1 MSRLIRLLK
10 SARNSI
16 YENVYPSRIN
26 INNRNTIFSFS
37 FDDVPISAMRVGA
50 RILESHSAPGTFY
63 VAMGMSDVE
72 TNSCQREYLND
83 EDLILLQNKGHDVQC
98 HTYNHLSAKRNS
110 PKVLLED
117 CEKNFTRLRKVLKG
131 KRMDHFAFPFG
142 EVSLRAKKVLNK
154 RYKTMRS
161 VEHGINVG
169 ITDASHL
176 RGVSLCNIDFDR
188 ARINKAIQAALD
200 KNAWVIFFTHEVC
213 DSPSDWGT
221 NTNDFKWVVEQCAM
235 SHGVIL
241 SVSAAYNE
249 IIE

>member
-1 MSRLIRLLK
+1 MSRLKQLLK

-16 YENVYPSRIN
+16 YENLYPSRIN
-26 INNRNTIFSFS
+26 INNRNAIFSFS
-37 FDDVPISAMRVGA
+37 FDDVPISAMLVGA
-50 RILESHSAPGTFY
+50 RILESHKALGTFY

-72 TNSCQREYLND
+72 TNSCQRKYLND
-83 EDLILLQNKGHDVQC
+83 EDLILLRNKGHDVQC
-98 HTYNHLSAKRNS
+98 HTYNHLSAKKSS
-110 PKVLLED
+110 PTVLLED
-117 CEKNFTRLRKVLKG
+117 CEKNFARLRKVLKG
-131 KRMDHFAFPFG
+131 KQMDHFAYPFG
-142 EVSLRAKKVLNK
+142 EVSLRAKKVLSK

-176 RGVSLCNIDFDR
+176 RGISLCNIDFDR
-188 ARINKAIQAALD
+188 ARINKAIQAAID
-200 KNAWVIFFTHEVC
+200 TNAWVIFFTHEVC

-221 NTNDFKWVVEQCAM
+221 NTKDFGWVVDQCAM

-249 IIE
+249 ITE